1 MVWIS
6 KIPLP
11 QAGRKLMFYLLLMK
25 TDLVWTQSFELNFQK
40 SFNYCKDEIIW
51 WDLAS
56 QRQVRNHPLNT
67 KNLLYP
73 THQVIRSVR
82 LYEKNFYK
90 VPGFSVQCFDR
101 FPRLVRCWEWPKLLI
116 ASFNNLKN
124 IPRSFSLTKWKTDLS
139 GWHLIV
145 GSIMAFCF
153 CDSEMAW
160 EVLFPKGPGVLRTQ
174 NPTVVPEKACSKER
188 TITVW
193 QGPRCHPLGS
203 FHQTRVLL
211 HCVGSLTAVSH
222 MALQGAL
229 AEGVSRNHVAIWCCI
244 KVN

>member
-1 MVWIS
+1 MVWIC
-6 KIPLP
+6 KISLP
-11 QAGRKLMFYLLLMK
+11 QAGRKLMFYLLLIK
-25 TDLVWTQSFELNFQK
+25 TDLVWAQSLELNFQK
-40 SFNYCKDEIIW
+40 SFNSCKDEIIW
-51 WDLAS
+51 WALPS
-56 QRQVRNHPLNT
+56 QRQVRSHPLNT
-67 KNLLYP
+67 ENLLYT
-73 THQVIRSVR
+73 THHVVRSVR
-82 LYEKNFYK
+82 LYEKTFYK
-90 VPGFSVQCFDR
+90 VPGFSVQSFDE
-101 FPRLVRCWEWPKLLI
+101 FPRLVRCWEWPKLLV

-124 IPRSFSLTKWKTDLS
+124 IPRSFSLTKWITDLS
-139 GWHLIV
+139 GWHSIV

-160 EVLFPKGPGVLRTQ
+160 EFLFPKDPGVLLQ

-193 QGPRCHPLGS
+193 QGPRNHPLGS

-211 HCVGSLTAVSH
+211 HCAGSLTAGSH
-222 MALQGAL
+222 MALVGAL